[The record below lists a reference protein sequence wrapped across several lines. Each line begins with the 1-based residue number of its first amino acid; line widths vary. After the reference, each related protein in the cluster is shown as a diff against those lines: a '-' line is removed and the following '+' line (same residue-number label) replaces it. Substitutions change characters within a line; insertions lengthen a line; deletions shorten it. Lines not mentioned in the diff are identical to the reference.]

1 MRGLQ
6 ASGILVVTNRQFQLS
21 LANVY
26 LRMFASVAFL
36 AAAGYAVSQSP
47 SGNLESRSGSVEVSL
62 PPGLDTATGW
72 IVANP
77 DLRVGSV
84 EIQKIAFK
92 HTDVGS
98 TGLVRYD
105 MRITYYC
112 RKGRDKSTT
121 TVFDLRNGEEI
132 ITLPLKLKRKVD
144 ETDHARSDVA
154 LIVAKQK
161 MTSHTRLG
169 IVLTTQD
176 D

>member
-6 ASGILVVTNRQFQLS
+6 ASGIVVVTSRQFQLS
-21 LANVY
+21 LANGS
-26 LRMFASVAFL
+26 LRVFACLAFL
-36 AAAGYAVSQSP
+36 AAAGYAVSQSQ
-47 SGNLESRSGSVEVSL
+47 SENFESRSGSVKVSL
-62 PPGLDTATGW
+62 PAGLDTATGW

-77 DLRVGSV
+77 DFRVGNV

-105 MRITYYC
+105 MRVTYYC
-112 RKGRDKSTT
+112 GKGHDKSTT

-132 ITLPLKLKRKVD
+132 ITGPFTLKRKVE

-161 MTSHTRLG
+161 MTSDTRLG